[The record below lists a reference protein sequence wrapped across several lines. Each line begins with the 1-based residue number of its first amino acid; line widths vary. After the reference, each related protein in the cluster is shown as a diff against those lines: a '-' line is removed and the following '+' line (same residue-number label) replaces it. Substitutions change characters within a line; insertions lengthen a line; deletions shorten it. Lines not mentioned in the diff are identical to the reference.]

1 MSDELP
7 SVTADE
13 AIRAFGKVGFQE
25 VRSKGSHVTLKRAG
39 HRYNLTIPRHGSRPL
54 KSGLLRSLI
63 RSAELTVKEFR
74 ELLGLPSSLPP
85 DDQEADD
92 DSRTAET

>member
-13 AIRAFGKVGFQE
+13 AIRAFGRVGFEE
-25 VRSKGSHVTLKRAG
+25 VRSKGSHVTLKRPG
-39 HRYNLTIPRHGSRPL
+39 HRYNLTIPRHGNRPL

-74 ELLGLPSSLPP
+74 ELLGLPSSPAP

>member
-25 VRSKGSHVTLKRAG
+25 VRSKGSHVTLKRPG
-39 HRYNLTIPRHGSRPL
+39 HRYNLTIPRHGNRPL

-74 ELLGLPSSLPP
+74 ELLGLPSPPPP
-85 DDQEADD
+85 DDQATDD
-92 DSRTAET
+92 DPQTAEK